1 MRSLTLLALVAA
13 SFAVLSPGAQ
23 GFQQMTLSENP
34 REVRLIQTAVDEEPQ
49 PMTQAGIDRLIRH
62 KIHFMDV
69 TESAAD
75 KEFLSLISSSS
86 SSSFSPSLLTS
97 PALPKSLRKVDEVNE
112 VIETLNTELMEETL
126 RKLTSFKTRYYRS
139 KTGKESQEYLLRTI
153 QDLASSPTSK
163 SNVTVQ
169 TFDHSWPQ
177 SSILVRFEGT
187 EVPEE
192 TVVVGAHQDSVNMW
206 LPSFG
211 RSPGADDDGSGTVTI
226 LEAFRALIQKGFR
239 PKRTVEFHWYA
250 AEEAGLLG
258 SQAVSRAYRK
268 DERKIVGMLQNDMT
282 GFTKG
287 KEEIGIVTDFT
298 DPDLTNLLESLVDQ
312 YASIP
317 YREFTCGYGC
327 SDHASWNKAGYRSAF
342 HFESASLEDNP
353 NVHTTRDE
361 YGTINF
367 SHALEYAKVA
377 IGFAMEL
384 AEP

>member
-1 MRSLTLLALVAA
+1 
-13 SFAVLSPGAQ
+13 
-23 GFQQMTLSENP
+23 MTLSENP
-34 REVRLIQTAVDEEPQ
+34 KEVRLIQTAADQEPQ
-49 PMTQAGIDRLIRH
+49 SMTQAGIDRLIRH

-69 TESAAD
+69 TDTVAD
-75 KEFLSLISSSS
+75 KEFLSLSASAIA
-86 SSSFSPSLLTS
+86 S
-97 PALPKSLRKVDEVNE
+97 PALPKTLRMVGDVEG
-112 VIETLNTELMEETL
+112 VIATLDTSLMEKTL
-126 RKLTSFKTRYYRS
+126 KELTSFKTRYYRS
-139 KTGKESQEYLLRTI
+139 KTGKQSQEYLLDTI
-153 QDLASSPTSK
+153 QGLVDSPTSK
-163 SNVTVQ
+163 ANVTVR

-177 SSILVRFEGT
+177 SSILARFEGS

-192 TVVVGAHQDSVNMW
+192 TVIVGAHQDSVNMW

-226 LEAFRALIQKGFR
+226 LEAFRALLKLGFR
-239 PKRTVEFHWYA
+239 PKRSVEFHWYA

-258 SQAVSRAYRK
+258 SQAVSKAYRK
-268 DERKIVGMLQNDMT
+268 DGRKIVGMLQNDMT

-298 DPDLTNLLESLVDQ
+298 DPDLTHLLESLVDQ

-377 IGFAMEL
+377 VGFAMEL
-384 AEP
+384 SEP